1 MAQDLNETMLCWHD
15 LPLANRRRLA
25 VLLGRLALRR
35 LPLRIPGEGGEGGM
49 ANEGGTEPS
58 NRVDATEQDS
68 GASP

>member
-1 MAQDLNETMLCWHD
+1 MAQDLNETLLCWHD

-35 LPLRIPGEGGEGGM
+35 LPLRIPGEGVEGGM
-49 ANEGGTEPS
+49 ANEGGAEPR
-58 NRVDATEQDS
+58 NCADATGQNP